1 MTYQKISGTL
11 SANAHGS
18 YSTQD
23 ALGDLLVTDVLHR
36 RRTSTQLETIKSNGH
51 AELYAQFTVNNHE
64 GGDTTYGR

>member
-51 AELYAQFTVNNHE
+51 AELYAQSAVNNYE
-64 GGDTTYGR
+64 GGETYGR

>member
-11 SANAHGS
+11 SANDHGS

-36 RRTSTQLETIKSNGH
+36 RRTSTQYKNVGSNGH
-51 AELYAQFTVNNHE
+51 AELYAQSAVNNYE
-64 GGDTTYGR
+64 GGVRTYG

>member
-23 ALGDLLVTDVLHR
+23 ALGDLLVTDEIRKPSMGRNADKLYLDGKER
-36 RRTSTQLETIKSNGH
+36 R
-51 AELYAQFTVNNHE
+51 
-64 GGDTTYGR
+64 GGDNVCLIKKILMQF